1 MAFRPEYGEL
11 RCRGRTA
18 HAEKERIVGDH
29 PSAQRAPEGLRMSC
43 SRLYLRVRP
52 QLSARV
58 PGFIV
63 IPFVLRALDWL
74 RAAISA
80 LLETCMRRLGL
91 VGWAAADSVFAACLG
106 EAPRAPFRPTLT
118 EICCSKRW
126 YCGLRFPVDFSA
138 AAWLARTIATAFVSD
153 DGSKFGRARPS
164 ARCDVRPAPKLRPGD
179 GHHPATPRRAP
190 EPLALQFE
198 RDRRAARQK

>member
-1 MAFRPEYGEL
+1 MWFTRCGRSEEVVLSPGRSL
-11 RCRGRTA
+11 RLGAKATA
-18 HAEKERIVGDH
+18 DW
-29 PSAQRAPEGLRMSC
+29 LRRVL
-43 SRLYLRVRP
+43 SRYL
-52 QLSARV
+52 
-58 PGFIV
+58 FV
-63 IPFVLRALDWL
+63 IRALDWL

-80 LLETCMRRLGL
+80 LPETCMRRLGL

-106 EAPRAPFRPTLT
+106 EAPRAPFRSTLT

-164 ARCDVRPAPKLRPGD
+164 ARCDVRPASKLRPSDAEHPGRRQCAPYTTVALAFD
-179 GHHPATPRRAP
+179 G
-190 EPLALQFE
+190 
-198 RDRRAARQK
+198 RRAARQK